1 MPDFFGEIDE
11 VKNAVR
17 QNIRS
22 DVSAT
27 INKAHYKDG
36 VSYELATALACEAVI
51 DCFARVGVRK
61 SGATAQMLRWMLDEI
76 EKQSLDQQDMQE
88 ST

>member
-51 DCFARVGVRK
+51 DCFAGLVFGKVEPL
-61 SGATAQMLRWMLDEI
+61 LRCFGGC
-76 EKQSLDQQDMQE
+76 
-88 ST
+88 